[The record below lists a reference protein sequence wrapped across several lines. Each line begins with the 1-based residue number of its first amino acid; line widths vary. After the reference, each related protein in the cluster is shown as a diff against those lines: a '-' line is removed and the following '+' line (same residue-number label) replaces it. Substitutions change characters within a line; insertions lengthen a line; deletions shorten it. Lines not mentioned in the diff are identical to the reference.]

1 MKKQSLAILLG
12 HERVSFLSKEET
24 LCHKNGLQKSDL
36 SHLIYHQLLIC
47 LDGSRLQS
55 WLF

>member
-1 MKKQSLAILLG
+1 MKQQSLAILLG
-12 HERVSFLSKEET
+12 HKRVSFLPEEET
-24 LCHKNGLQKSDL
+24 LCHKNGLQNSDL
-36 SHLIYHQLLIC
+36 SHHIYHQLLIC